1 MLGTWSLRHFER
13 SLAPHARLRSAPAM
27 RHRFDQIGKKILREA
42 LTPSGE
48 VKSQLEVAAAD
59 AQAVDTWFEPAADR
73 EAERQRAGL
82 LGRMARQPT
91 MFEPFHDTP
100 GIDDVR
106 DCLRKQLTLDHGR
119 VLEARKREQ
128 PRPPFPQLWVLSTGR
143 PESVLVGYGLRAM
156 AGWPVGF
163 YEGQA
168 AEALGVVVLR
178 ELPRERD
185 TLLLRLMGAGAV
197 LKEAL
202 AELGRLPADAWER
215 QVAMPALIAARVQIP
230 QDTPSE
236 EEREILMS
244 IDSVYEQWEQQ
255 VTEKG
260 IERGLERGREQGREL
275 EAKRTLHMLYEARFG
290 TMPSAITATIEA
302 THDTA
307 KLEHWILLIATRSP
321 EEFTAAVQAGASA
334 PETKSESSS

>member
-1 MLGTWSLRHFER
+1 
-13 SLAPHARLRSAPAM
+13 
-27 RHRFDQIGKKILREA
+27 
-42 LTPSGE
+42 
-48 VKSQLEVAAAD
+48 
-59 AQAVDTWFEPAADR
+59 
-73 EAERQRAGL
+73 
-82 LGRMARQPT
+82 
-91 MFEPFHDTP
+91 
-100 GIDDVR
+100 
-106 DCLRKQLTLDHGR
+106 
-119 VLEARKREQ
+119 
-128 PRPPFPQLWVLSTGR
+128 
-143 PESVLVGYGLRAM
+143 M

-197 LKEAL
+197 LQEAL

-215 QVAMPALIAARVQIP
+215 QVAMPALIAATVQIP
-230 QDTPSE
+230 QDYPSE

-260 IERGLERGREQGREL
+260 IERGLERGREL

-307 KLEHWILLIATRSP
+307 KLEHWILLVATRSP

>member
-1 MLGTWSLRHFER
+1 
-13 SLAPHARLRSAPAM
+13 M

-48 VKSQLEVAAAD
+48 VKTQLEVPAAD
-59 AQAVDTWFEPAADR
+59 AQAVDTWFEPAAER

-82 LGRMARQPT
+82 LGRMASQPT
-91 MFEPFHDTP
+91 LFEPFHDP
-100 GIDDVR
+100 PSIDDVR
-106 DCLRKQLTLDHGR
+106 DCLRKQLTLDHAR
-119 VLEARKREQ
+119 VLEARKRAQ

-143 PESVLVGYGLRAM
+143 PESVLVGFGLRAM
-156 AGWPVGF
+156 AGWPAGF
-163 YEGQA
+163 YEGH
-168 AEALGVVVLR
+168 EADAVGVVVLR

-215 QVAMPALIAARVQIP
+215 QVAMPVLIAVKAQIP
-230 QDTPSE
+230 QDSPSE
-236 EEREILMS
+236 EEREFLMS

-260 IERGLERGREQGREL
+260 IELGIERGREL
-275 EAKRTLHMLYEARFG
+275 EAKQTLRMLYEARFG
-290 TMPSAITATIEA
+290 PMPDALTAMIEA

-307 KLEHWILLIATRSP
+307 ALQRWSLLAATRSL
-321 EEFTAAVQAGASA
+321 EEVTAAMQAGASA
-334 PETKSESSS
+334 A